1 MVDKEEETHRNILFR
16 WVVFIMLVYRKIND
30 IEFAVDPNK
39 GSSLLCE
46 EHIANIINGNI
57 YAFIDYIYEK
67 ENKYTP
73 LVATWELT
81 NICNF
86 KCKFCYINTSD
97 IDSAYVSVSDAK
109 KLIDDL
115 VESGLLLVY
124 LTGGEVLSH
133 PSFIDIYIYL
143 KKKGVYVVLL
153 TNLSLLDDKL
163 IDTFKEYPPLRI
175 TTSIY
180 AMSEKQFKIVTGISQ
195 IIPKTILDNIVILKE
210 MGIKVTAQTPV
221 NTLTLP
227 EYPRIAEW
235 CFSQG
240 IVLKSSNEIAN
251 TYSGEDRSEYMISD
265 IEFQKIRDACKFI
278 EEEQIVVEEEL
289 KCNFGY
295 RYHFDCIAGKHT
307 FAISYN
313 LHLRPCFNIWESE
326 GPHFNA
332 QLSAKD
338 ALYKMNKYL
347 ENKKKEQVEFCS
359 GCTAHEFCS
368 ECMMTQ
374 NKHIENLKQYMQDSC
389 EACLNKLHDYIGK
402 LSE

>member
-143 KKKGVYVVLL
+143 KKKGRVCG
-153 TNLSLLDDKL
+153 
-163 IDTFKEYPPLRI
+163 TFNK
-175 TTSIY
+175 
-180 AMSEKQFKIVTGISQ
+180 
-195 IIPKTILDNIVILKE
+195 
-210 MGIKVTAQTPV
+210 PV
-221 NTLTLP
+221 SV
-227 EYPRIAEW
+227 R
-235 CFSQG
+235 
-240 IVLKSSNEIAN
+240 
-251 TYSGEDRSEYMISD
+251 
-265 IEFQKIRDACKFI
+265 
-278 EEEQIVVEEEL
+278 
-289 KCNFGY
+289 
-295 RYHFDCIAGKHT
+295 
-307 FAISYN
+307 
-313 LHLRPCFNIWESE
+313 
-326 GPHFNA
+326 
-332 QLSAKD
+332 
-338 ALYKMNKYL
+338 
-347 ENKKKEQVEFCS
+347 
-359 GCTAHEFCS
+359 
-368 ECMMTQ
+368 
-374 NKHIENLKQYMQDSC
+374 
-389 EACLNKLHDYIGK
+389 
-402 LSE
+402 